1 MAELGYQEG
10 RNFTFD
16 YIQTPD
22 VEGYERNYR
31 ELAAR
36 KVDVFLAVGN
46 ERALRAALLAAEG
59 RPIAF
64 LAVDFDPL
72 ARGYVA
78 SLSRP
83 GGNVTGIFVRQLEL
97 AAKRV
102 EIAREAFPR
111 ATVIGI
117 AFDTVSHE
125 QRDAASEA
133 ARKLGLEP
141 RMIEVKGQQ
150 DYGGAFNAMDDARGQ
165 PIILPAGP
173 MFFRDREAIA
183 QALLERRIPSI
194 AAFRENME
202 AGALISYGFD
212 LMGLFYDIAAYVH
225 QIARGAKLSDM
236 PIEQSPRFYMA
247 VNLKTAASLGVSL
260 SDVFVAR
267 ANEGTRMRRREFITL
282 LGAAAAWPLAA
293 RAQQPSMP
301 VVGWLGSGSAE
312 PLLIAALH
320 RGLREAGFIDRR
332 NVAFE
337 YRWANGE
344 YERLPAQV
352 AELVERRVAVIV
364 AGAPPAAHAAKAAT
378 STIPVVFSL
387 GTDPVKTGLVES
399 LNRPGGNLTG
409 ITQFSTELEA
419 KRLEIL
425 RESVPNANL
434 IALLVNPNFPA
445 SK

>member
-1 MAELGYQEG
+1 MFEVKRRDFIRSVGGAVMWPLGARAQHSVTGQTPQPKMLRVGFVGMQPRDSALYANFLKRMAEFGYQEG

-16 YIQTPD
+16 YIQTPNID
-22 VEGYERNYR
+22 GYEGNYR
-31 ELAAR
+31 ELATR

-83 GGNVTGIFVRQLEL
+83 GGNVSGIFVRQLEL

-111 ATVIGI
+111 ATVLGI
-117 AFDTVSHE
+117 AYDSVSPE
-125 QRDAASEA
+125 QRDAAAEA
-133 ARKLGLEP
+133 ARNFGLEP
-141 RMIEVKGQQ
+141 RLIEVKDEQG
-150 DYGGAFNAMDDARGQ
+150 YAGAFRAMDDARGQ

-173 MFFRDREAIA
+173 MFLRDREAIA

-212 LMGLFYDIAAYVH
+212 LMGLFYDIASYV
-225 QIARGAKLSDM
+225 QRIAGGAKPSDM

-260 SDVFVAR
+260 SDVLIAR
-267 ANEGTRMRRREFITL
+267 ANEVRE
-282 LGAAAAWPLAA
+282 
-293 RAQQPSMP
+293 
-301 VVGWLGSGSAE
+301 
-312 PLLIAALH
+312 
-320 RGLREAGFIDRR
+320 
-332 NVAFE
+332 
-337 YRWANGE
+337 
-344 YERLPAQV
+344 
-352 AELVERRVAVIV
+352 
-364 AGAPPAAHAAKAAT
+364 
-378 STIPVVFSL
+378 
-387 GTDPVKTGLVES
+387 
-399 LNRPGGNLTG
+399 
-409 ITQFSTELEA
+409 
-419 KRLEIL
+419 
-425 RESVPNANL
+425 
-434 IALLVNPNFPA
+434 
-445 SK
+445 